1 MCCCFK
7 WHMNFSE
14 VFGQKVSCGLTTV
27 MGGLV
32 EIQEGKDEVW
42 MTGGMKGKE
51 MEGKDG
57 ERKAEGEEKVLK
69 GRCKRKQ

>member
-1 MCCCFK
+1 
-7 WHMNFSE
+7 
-14 VFGQKVSCGLTTV
+14 
-27 MGGLV
+27 
-32 EIQEGKDEVW
+32 